1 MNFEKSKALYERA
14 KRVTPG
20 GVHSNVRLQSVPVPL
35 FYDQGEGAHI
45 WDVDGN
51 EYIDYVMGQGPMLLG
66 YTPKPVLDAV
76 RDRLDKGL
84 VYAGQT
90 ELEVRAAELICEMVP
105 CAEMVRFNCTGSE
118 AIHAAL
124 RAARAFTGR
133 DKILRFEGHYHGWF
147 DLIAWNYC
155 VMDPSKQGPRDN
167 PPLQAS
173 SLGQPTASGA
183 DVFVLP
189 WNDLDLIAD
198 LFKKHGDQ
206 IAAVITE
213 PMMCNWGGILPAD
226 GYLHGLRDLCTRYG
240 IVLIFDEVITGFRL
254 ALGGA
259 QERFNVTPDLAVF
272 AKAMGG
278 GMVVSAVAGRRDIMK
293 LYGEGSTVHAGTYN
307 SNPLAMA
314 GTVAALEML
323 AKDNG
328 AELNKAHAAGR
339 KLMGGL
345 REVAEWTCGFEVRGV
360 PAVFQVSF
368 MPEGADPVVD
378 FRSSL
383 QADFEKGKAFWQALH
398 ERGVRTTA
406 RNFWFLSTAHTDE
419 DIERTLRSTAE
430 ALGWHWPKP
439 NEFRNEGETTP

>member
-1 MNFEKSKALYERA
+1 MKFDKSKALYERA

-20 GVHSNVRLQSVPVPL
+20 GIHSNVRLQSVPVPL
-35 FYDQGEGAHI
+35 FYDHGEGSHI

-51 EYIDYVMGQGPMLLG
+51 EYIDYVLGQGPMLLG

-76 RDRLDKGL
+76 RERLDKGL

-133 DKILRFEGHYHGWF
+133 DKVLRFEGHYHGWF

-155 VMDPSKQGPRDN
+155 VMDPDKQGPREN
-167 PPLQAS
+167 PPLQPS
-173 SLGQPTASGA
+173 SLGQPLASGA
-183 DVFVLP
+183 DVIVRP
-189 WNDLDLIAD
+189 WNDLNLVED
-198 LFKKHGDQ
+198 LFKKQGDE

-213 PMMCNWGGILPAD
+213 PMMCNWGGVLPRD
-226 GYLHGLRDLCTRYG
+226 GYLEGLRDLCTRYG

-259 QERFNVTPDLAVF
+259 QEHFGVTPDLATF

-278 GMVVSAVAGRRDIMK
+278 GMVVSAVAGRADILK
-293 LYGEGSTVHAGTYN
+293 LFGEGATVHAGTYN
-307 SNPLAMA
+307 SNPLTMA

-323 AKDNG
+323 AKDGG
-328 AELNKAHAAGR
+328 AELKKAHGAGR
-339 KLMGGL
+339 RLMQGL
-345 REVAEWTCGFEVRGV
+345 RDLATSRGSELTVRGM

-368 MPEGADPVVD
+368 IPGDAAPVVD

-383 QADFEKGKAFWQALH
+383 QADFKKGKAFWQALH

-406 RNFWFLSTAHTDE
+406 RNFWFVSTAHTDA
-419 DIERTLRSTAE
+419 DVDATLEIAAE
-430 ALGWHWPKP
+430 ALAAVEK
-439 NEFRNEGETTP
+439 

>member
-1 MNFEKSKALYERA
+1 MKFDKSKALYERA

-20 GVHSNVRLQSVPVPL
+20 GIHSNVRLQSVPVPL
-35 FYDQGEGAHI
+35 FYDHGEGAHI

-51 EYIDYVMGQGPMLLG
+51 EYIDYVLGQGPMLLG

-76 RDRLDKGL
+76 RERLDKGL

-90 ELEVRAAELICEMVP
+90 ELEVRAAELICAMVP

-133 DKILRFEGHYHGWF
+133 DKVLRFEGHYHGWF

-155 VMDPSKQGPRDN
+155 VMDADRQGPREN
-167 PPLQAS
+167 PPLQSS
-173 SLGQPTASGA
+173 SLGQPLGSGA
-183 DVFVLP
+183 DVIVRP
-189 WNDLDLIAD
+189 WNDLSLVED
-198 LFKKHGDQ
+198 LFKQQGDE

-213 PMMCNWGGILPAD
+213 PMMCNWGGVLPRD
-226 GYLHGLRDLCTRYG
+226 GYLEGLRDLCTRHG

-259 QERFNVTPDLAVF
+259 QEHFGVTPDLATF

-278 GMVVSAVAGRRDIMK
+278 GMVVSAVAGRADILK
-293 LYGEGSTVHAGTYN
+293 LFGEGATVHAGTYN
-307 SNPLAMA
+307 SNPLTMG

-323 AKDNG
+323 AKDDG
-328 AELNKAHAAGR
+328 AELKKAHGAGR
-339 KLMGGL
+339 RLMQGL
-345 REVAEWTCGFEVRGV
+345 RDLATSRGSELTVRGM

-368 MPEGADPVVD
+368 IPGDAAPVVD

-383 QADFEKGKAFWQALH
+383 QADFKKGKAFWQALH

-406 RNFWFLSTAHTDE
+406 RNFWFVSTAHTDA
-419 DIERTLRSTAE
+419 DVDATLEIAAE
-430 ALGWHWPKP
+430 ALSEVAK
-439 NEFRNEGETTP
+439 